1 MVSEN
6 NGDPT
11 QCSEKDAESI
21 QDRRSKSPLYLE
33 PLGFSSPSKAL
44 DLSEVRIVWGHMI
57 PLISSDVIAPIVVTT
72 WSESLYPH
80 LWNAPGSTRYRAAR
94 GGCGTSPTFWGRRR
108 RVDC

>member
-1 MVSEN
+1 VVSEN

-57 PLISSDVIAPIVVTT
+57 PLISSDVIAPTVVTI
-72 WSESLYPH
+72 WSKSLSVSVD
-80 LWNAPGSTRYRAAR
+80 APGSTRCRAAQ